1 MAVMGIM
8 RHSIIFG
15 GVNSADYGIYIG
27 GEGTFDAPSRE
38 VEMVSVP
45 GRNGAVAIDQGHW
58 NNITVTYSA
67 FNYEED
73 FDTFK
78 QKLSDFRNAIYSKVG
93 YQRLTDTFHPDE
105 YRMAI
110 CVDPLDIK
118 PINYTTA
125 SQFEIKFNCKPQRWL
140 ANGEAAIAVASGDT
154 LYNPTQYDAGPLL
167 AVEGYGTIGFNG
179 YDIELADG
187 EIGSVTLA
195 DSGTIAT
202 ITIPTGIL
210 NTGDT
215 ITFGATAFNWST
227 KATSGWGF
235 SKYTPGFY
243 PKWSDNGDGTTE
255 CTTQEAMGVS
265 RGYTTTIPAFTASYG
280 TPMTKTNTTDI
291 SNDRV
296 AAGNGSGQTGQVK
309 ATATQTIAYDGA
321 NTITYSYNV
330 TVTTP
335 AYATGTKDG
344 MSHGAITAVSTLNVL
359 GHPTY
364 IDCEIGEAY
373 KIENNEYISLNA
385 YIALGSDLPILKSGA
400 NEISIDNTITE
411 LKVKPNWWKL

>member
-1 MAVMGIM
+1 MAVSNIYN
-8 RHSIIFG
+8 SLTFG
-15 GVNSADYGIYIG
+15 GVNSADYGIYIT
-27 GEGTFDAPSRE
+27 GEAVYNAPKRA
-38 VEMVSVP
+38 VDMVNVP
-45 GRNGAVAIDQGHW
+45 GRNGAIAIDQGRW
-58 NNITVTYSA
+58 DNVTVEYPA
-67 FNYEED
+67 G
-73 FDTFK
+73 TFGMTEAEFRTAV
-78 QKLSDFRNAIYSKVG
+78 SNFRNAIVSQIG
-93 YQRLTDTFHPDE
+93 YQRLTDTYHPDE
-105 YRMAI
+105 YRMALY
-110 CVDPLDIK
+110 VEGLEVK
-118 PINYTTA
+118 PESYNRAGEFTL
-125 SQFEIKFNCKPQRWL
+125 KFNAKPQRWL
-140 ANGEAAIAVASGDT
+140 ANGETAIAVASGDT

>member
-140 ANGEAAIAVASGDT
+140 ANGETAIAVASGDT

-167 AVEGYGTIGFNG
+167 EVTGSGSISFNG
-179 YDIELADG
+179 YMIEMINGELGRTLVHEPVAEYVRPKDSSYHLNYFFILYSDLFNDGDLLEFDGVAVDIRARINDTSKK
-187 EIGSVTLA
+187 IASVTSLTDGVSVKLTGYTLRIGCDMSGGSAVAGENKLRISEVPYSYRVTYEDSTTEVQSGVVLLGLYYPSASTEAYVSVSIDVGSDTTVQFAEILVKSIYA
-195 DSGTIAT
+195 DST
-202 ITIPTGIL
+202 
-210 NTGDT
+210 
-215 ITFGATAFNWST
+215 
-227 KATSGWGF
+227 
-235 SKYTPGFY
+235 
-243 PKWSDNGDGTTE
+243 
-255 CTTQEAMGVS
+255 M
-265 RGYTTTIPAFTASYG
+265 PAFEAS
-280 TPMTKTNTTDI
+280 TTF
-291 SNDRV
+291 
-296 AAGNGSGQTGQVK
+296 
-309 ATATQTIAYDGA
+309 
-321 NTITYSYNV
+321 
-330 TVTTP
+330 
-335 AYATGTKDG
+335 
-344 MSHGAITAVSTLNVL
+344 
-359 GHPTY
+359 
-364 IDCEIGEAY
+364 IDCENGEAY
-373 KIENNEYISLNA
+373 RLVNGKYVSLNR
-385 YIALGSDLPILKSGA
+385 YVTLGSDLPVLISGA
-400 NEISIDNTITE
+400 NSIIYDDSITS
-411 LKVKPNWWKL
+411 LKITPNWWKL